1 MQTKDAVSIEVAGLV
16 YRYRNA
22 VQTNRATSEFQD
34 DITGNLIRQILGSF
48 DGYQSRENAKQTV
61 RAMQENARQ
70 GFCNGSVPHVRV
82 RDDAAYRKEWA
93 VPVLCVCGLCP
104 GRYDHLSRRGI
115 SMAAVDGLVLEHLA
129 DRLFIPERIKVTFEA
144 YITRSAEADGK
155 CREQPA
161 QTRRA
166 PPFNSRH
173 AVRRFAETAGWRS
186 RSLEHPR
193 QRTGVAPTH

>member
-93 VPVLCVCGLCP
+93 VPVLYVCGLCP
-104 GRYDHLSRRGI
+104 GRYDHLSRAWYLHGGCGWVGAGTFGG
-115 SMAAVDGLVLEHLA
+115 SLV
-129 DRLFIPERIKVTFEA
+129 
-144 YITRSAEADGK
+144 
-155 CREQPA
+155 
-161 QTRRA
+161 
-166 PPFNSRH
+166 
-173 AVRRFAETAGWRS
+173 
-186 RSLEHPR
+186 HP
-193 QRTGVAPTH
+193 GAHEGYL